1 MNDRLAHGPER
12 RPTTP
17 ARRARR
23 FSVAGV
29 PALLLSLLI
38 ACGGSDPAKPQ
49 PTGTAASSP
58 AASGALP
65 VDALSFERW
74 LRVEA
79 GVEPKEIDPLAR
91 TSLWREYLAELLFAR
106 EAQSRQLVVPD
117 DALDRELARLEALG
131 DAWSGEQRRAAA
143 RQKLLAVIYESQVLQ
158 SMVKVEDAEV
168 DAALAQAGVE
178 SQPGVSFRMLRTESR
193 AAIDQAQRRIEQ
205 GEAFEIVARELTTAP
220 DQGAVLQRRLADLPK
235 QAAEVLRPAEPGRL
249 AGPVEISEAWYLF
262 QLVAHLKDADPQGD
276 RRRATARESLER
288 QRFELL
294 REQALQTMATAAGL
308 ALDQPPA
315 AAAEKP

>member
-1 MNDRLAHGPER
+1 MNGRLVRCTER
-12 RPTTP
+12 RPIVSARQ
-17 ARRARR
+17 ARRR
-23 FSVAGV
+23 SSSGV
-29 PALLLSLLI
+29 PALLLSLLA
-38 ACGGSDPAKPQ
+38 ACGGGGPVAPEAS
-49 PTGTAASSP
+49 GTNESSP
-58 AASGALP
+58 AAGGALA
-65 VDALSFERW
+65 VDAVSFERW

-79 GVEPKEIDPLAR
+79 GVEPKEIDPQAR
-91 TSLWREYLAELLFAR
+91 VSLWREYLAELLFAR
-106 EAQSRQLVVPD
+106 EAQARQLVVPD

-131 DAWSGEQRRAAA
+131 DAWSGEQRQAAA

-158 SMVKVEDAEV
+158 PMVKVEDAEV

-178 SQPGVSFRMLRTESR
+178 SQPGVSFRMIRTESR
-193 AAIDQAQRRIEQ
+193 SVIDQAQRRIEQ

-220 DQGAVLQRRLADLPK
+220 DQGAVMQRRLADLPK
-235 QAAEVLRPAEPGRL
+235 QAAGVLRSAEPGRL

-262 QLVAHLKDADPQGD
+262 QLVAHVKDADPQGD